1 MIPLAMIVIDEFL
14 EGPSE
19 MALPERHDPIET
31 LMFDRPHKSFG
42 IGVRIG
48 RLKRCLHDVHSGL
61 AQQALHIPAP
71 LPVTVTDQH
80 PMIAQ
85 QAVGC
90 GERSTDLAH
99 EEIIGIR
106 CGPHNLHTP

>member
-1 MIPLAMIVIDEFL
+1 MIPLAMTVIDEFL

>member
-1 MIPLAMIVIDEFL
+1 MIPLPMIVIDEFL
-14 EGPSE
+14 DGPSE
-19 MALPERHDPIET
+19 MALPERHDPIEA
-31 LMFDRPHKSFG
+31 LVFDRPHKSFG

-80 PMIAQ
+80 PASSPSSVFGF
-85 QAVGC
+85 AGV
-90 GERSTDLAH
+90 RS
-99 EEIIGIR
+99 
-106 CGPHNLHTP
+106 